1 MLVFW
6 LGTGQSFLEGRVH
19 QSMSPQPTDYES
31 ASAGRTRQGSP
42 ETTWALDECL
52 PKEGMGRRKTQLGEG
67 KSSSCE
73 AATGRIRPRP
83 HELIGQ
89 DFRRLRRVLRVSHL
103 QFSRPASQRGPAE
116 SNPIR
121 EMLGQ
126 GRQLQLRVKTN

>member
-6 LGTGQSFLEGRVH
+6 LGTGQRFLEGRVH
-19 QSMSPQPTDYES
+19 QSMSPEPTDYES
-31 ASAGRTRQGSP
+31 ASAGRTRQGPP

-52 PKEGMGRRKTQLGEG
+52 PKEGMVRRKTQLGEG

-103 QFSRPASQRGPAE
+103 LFSPLTPQPVRSCGVE
-116 SNPIR
+116 SNQR
-121 EMLGQ
+121 NAGA
-126 GRQLQLRVKTN
+126 GTAVAVKS